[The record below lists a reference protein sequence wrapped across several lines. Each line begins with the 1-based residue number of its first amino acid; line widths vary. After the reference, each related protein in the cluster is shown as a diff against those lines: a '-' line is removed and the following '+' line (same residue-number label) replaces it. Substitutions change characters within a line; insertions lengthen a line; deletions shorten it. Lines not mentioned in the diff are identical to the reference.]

1 MVRSLTRPPAVCRS
15 LFARRVAARGGLTG
29 IVGAV
34 ALLAVACGSTASV
47 LNTRPVEQAIAQSI
61 LTHRGITTVV
71 RCPATAP
78 LKTGYRFR
86 CAAALDV
93 GSYPLNVVELNAKGG
108 VSYSSST
115 PLRTLN
121 GHMVAVA
128 IQDAI
133 RRGQH
138 RRRTVTCPQAILQ
151 AKGLRFSCTVKP
163 PLGAGPVEVTE
174 TDSAGRVSFRGP

>member
-1 MVRSLTRPPAVCRS
+1 MRSLTPAPAVRRS
-15 LFARRVAARGGLTG
+15 GLAGRVAARGGLPG

-34 ALLAVACGSTASV
+34 ALLAVACGSTAEV

-61 LTHRGITTVV
+61 LSKRGITTVV

-78 LKTGYRFR
+78 LRAGYRFR

-121 GHMVAVA
+121 GHRVALA

-133 RRGQH
+133 RRSQH

-151 AKGLRFSCTVKP
+151 AKGLRFSCTVRP

-174 TDSAGRVSFRGP
+174 NDGAGRVSFRGP